1 MIAFRH
7 SDGRFPFL
15 WEDANQPSA
24 RWHREGE
31 GPVQYLADTPDG
43 AWAEFLR
50 HEEIT
55 DEIDLEGISRALWAV
70 SITDENFVTPLL
82 TDDVV
87 RGGTDSYEA
96 CQDEAARLRAA
107 GATAIRAGSAALERG
122 AAGGWRVE
130 AGLRPGADADGQVL
144 VLFGTRPDA
153 TGWLIVD
160 HGRPAAQLLPHVR
173 PL

>member
-55 DEIDLEGISRALWAV
+55 DEIDLEGISRALWTV
-70 SITDENFVTPLL
+70 SITDTNFATP
-82 TDDVV
+82 
-87 RGGTDSYEA
+87 
-96 CQDEAARLRAA
+96 
-107 GATAIRAGSAALERG
+107 
-122 AAGGWRVE
+122 
-130 AGLRPGADADGQVL
+130 
-144 VLFGTRPDA
+144 
-153 TGWLIVD
+153 
-160 HGRPAAQLLPHVR
+160 
-173 PL
+173 